1 MPFLIAF
8 TCFFIY
14 NMLRIRF
21 KLAILAEVN
30 KMAEGRCMKCKK
42 NVEIKSP
49 EDVVMKNGM
58 KAIKGL
64 CGVCGT
70 KVFRIVGKA
79 K

>member
-1 MPFLIAF
+1 
-8 TCFFIY
+8 
-14 NMLRIRF
+14 
-21 KLAILAEVN
+21 
-30 KMAEGRCMKCKK
+30 MAEGRCMKCKK